1 LQFAVDIRRRA
12 FHDSPAMLDVLPHPE
27 DFLLAQ
33 KCLEGDVRAIRQL
46 QETYTHPIKEY
57 LLHRGAVAHE
67 AEEVTDGLWADC
79 LAERPGNRPR
89 LATYAGNS
97 SLQAWLKAVA
107 LNRLVQNKRRSKKG
121 PIIDDNPEEKLKVH
135 PIDDPPHVEAPL
147 LEIMRGA
154 VEIAFRDC
162 DARDFVLVQLA
173 HANGL
178 LGRELA
184 VMFSCSEAKISRDL
198 DCARTSIAEVTLN
211 HVRKKDPWLDLQWE
225 DFLELCKV
233 VSPACFGVE

>member
-1 LQFAVDIRRRA
+1 
-12 FHDSPAMLDVLPHPE
+12 MLDVLPHPE

-46 QETYTHPIKEY
+46 QETYANPIKEY
-57 LLHRGAVAHE
+57 LLHRGATPHE
-67 AEEVTDGLWADC
+67 AEDVTDSLWADC

-97 SLQAWLKAVA
+97 ALQAWLKAVA
-107 LNRLVQNKRRSKKG
+107 LNRLVQQKRREKRD
-121 PIIDDNPEEKLKVH
+121 PIVIG
-135 PIDDPPHVEAPL
+135 DPPEGKPVPPVHEPPQVEAPL

-154 VEIAFRDC
+154 VEAAFHEC
-162 DARDFVLVQLA
+162 DAQDFVLVQLA

-198 DCARTSIAEVTLN
+198 ERARKSIAGVTLGY
-211 HVRKKDPWLDLQWE
+211 VRQKDPWLDLQWE